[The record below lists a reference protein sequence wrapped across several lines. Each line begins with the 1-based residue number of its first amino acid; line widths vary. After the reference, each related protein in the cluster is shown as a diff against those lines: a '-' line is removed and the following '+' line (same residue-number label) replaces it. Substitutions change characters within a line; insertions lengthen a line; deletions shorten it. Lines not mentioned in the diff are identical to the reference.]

1 MSMYNEYQK
10 DDYLLKSK
18 LLGIT
23 DFKSLEKA
31 ESFVFSYHAGQM
43 EQNEYKIN
51 IFQLED
57 FKNLHKHLFQ
67 DINAEEK

>member
-31 ESFVFSYHAGQM
+31 ESFVFLSCRSNGT
-43 EQNEYKIN
+43 K
-51 IFQLED
+51 
-57 FKNLHKHLFQ
+57 
-67 DINAEEK
+67 